1 MPGASEYDTVGPVTR
16 MALFCPGSVHGC
28 SPVSGQVTAVTPA
41 EFRGLETAPE
51 RPDAGG
57 GPVPEQSRVTEID
70 RKLDLLD
77 RAASPGDS
85 PEPRHQERPAGRDA
99 PSRNTSSIDAKLDLL
114 DRAALARS
122 GGGAAT
128 PADTTGD
135 RPSEVRPPT
144 EPGNSD
150 RARTEAKL
158 ALLEDAA
165 RRYRPEPPDAPAPG
179 RERWAVREAPR
190 TLPDDH
196 PLLTPTDTINT
207 PERAALRENLVKEV
221 IGDAKPPE
229 QGSPTLDLM
238 GGGGASGKGFVLE
251 YLKDEGQVPTENV
264 VHLDPDEIKK
274 MIPEFD
280 EIMGAGDSRAAE
292 VVHEESSSLAKGVL
306 QQAMDRRL
314 NIIYDSTLGNP
325 EKTAKLI
332 DDAHAKGYEVRL
344 FGVSADPELAVTRA
358 ADRAAKSGRYVPVDH
373 QLAAHRGFSQGFEG
387 YAEKADKV
395 RLYDT
400 NSEPRQI
407 ARKRAGEIL
416 TILDQ
421 GSYDKFQNKINI
433 NPEAMGPTSLYTD
446 RGENQ

>member
-1 MPGASEYDTVGPVTR
+1 

-150 RARTEAKL
+150 RARIEAKL

-238 GGGGASGKGFVLE
+238 GGGGASGKGFVLRN
-251 YLKDEGQVPTENV
+251 LVADGHIRTDNAVR
-264 VHLDPDEIKK
+264 LDPDGIKEL
-274 MIPEFD
+274 IPEFGA
-280 EIMGAGDSRAAE
+280 IAQAGDSRAAD
-292 VVHEESSSLAKGVL
+292 VVHEESSTLAKTVL
-306 QQAMDRRL
+306 GEAMNRRL

-325 EKTAKLI
+325 DKTMKLI
-332 DDAHAKGYEVRL
+332 DDAHEKGYEVRL
-344 FGVSADPELAVTRA
+344 FGVSADPELAVERA
-358 ADRAAKSGRYVPVDH
+358 AARGEQSGRYVPIDH
-373 QLAAHRGFSQGFEG
+373 QLKAHRGFSQGFES
-387 YAEKADKV
+387 YAEKADSAF
-395 RLYDT
+395 LFDT

-407 ARKRAGEIL
+407 AVKELDGELEIL
-416 TILDQ
+416 DPAAYQ
-421 GSYDKFQNKINI
+421 RFQAKSRI
-433 NPEAMGPTSLYTD
+433 NPEATGPATLYGGNID
-446 RGENQ
+446 LKN